1 MASRMRQ
8 EIAEQP
14 EALRRTFQALL
25 PQVAELQAVA
35 KGTRQVLFIAR
46 GSSDNAA
53 VYGQYLCSARGG
65 HVASLAS
72 PSLATVYRA
81 DLDLRGVLAV
91 AVSQS
96 GATEEIVTTLDW
108 ARQGGARTVAVTNV
122 AGSPLTEVADVALVT
137 QAGSELAVPATK
149 TYTTQ
154 LAAMA
159 VLALALESNHPQTE
173 GPGGNRP
180 RDQEHGGSRV
190 VARGHGEVTSG
201 GQGRDRVTS
210 GGHGRD
216 EDWVGAEGLGRVPD
230 AVEAMLEVA
239 PAAEA
244 LAGRLTYAQT
254 LVVSGRGYAYSTA
267 LELSLKLKE
276 ACYVTAVGLSYA
288 DLVHGPIA
296 IVDART
302 PALLVVAADGPMLPE
317 MTGLAQRLGETGAH
331 VYGIGGD
338 PDFAAACRAVLPG
351 PSLPEH
357 LAPFA
362 LIVPGQ
368 LLAEALARAKGIDPD
383 APRGLRKVTQTDT

>member
-1 MASRMRQ
+1 MGVEVPSRMRV

-25 PQVAELQAVA
+25 PQVGELEALA
-35 KGTRQVLFIAR
+35 RDTMQVLFIAR

-53 VYGQYLCSARGG
+53 IYGQYLCSARAGRL
-65 HVASLAS
+65 ATMAS
-72 PSLATVYRA
+72 PSVATVYRA
-81 DLDLRGVLAV
+81 RLDLRGILAV

-96 GATEEIVTTLDW
+96 GATEEIVATLDW
-108 ARQGGARTVAVTNV
+108 ARDCGARTVAVTN
-122 AGSPLTEVADVALVT
+122 ATGSPLTEAADVTLAT
-137 QAGSELAVPATK
+137 QAGPELSVPATK

-159 VLALALESNHPQTE
+159 VLAVAL
-173 GPGGNRP
+173 
-180 RDQEHGGSRV
+180 
-190 VARGHGEVTSG
+190 SG
-201 GQGRDRVTS
+201 GGIGV
-210 GGHGRD
+210 
-216 EDWVGAEGLGRVPD
+216 AELQRVPA
-230 AVEAMLEVA
+230 AVAEMLEVA

-244 LAGRLTYAQT
+244 LADRLVAVET

-276 ACYVTAVGLSYA
+276 TCYLPAVGLSYA

-296 IVDART
+296 VVDAGT
-302 PALLVVAADGPMLPE
+302 PALLVAAGDGPMVPE
-317 MTGLAQRLGETGAH
+317 MTGLARRLAATGAS

-338 PDFAAACRAVLPG
+338 QEFVAACRAALPG

-368 LLAEALARAKGIDPD
+368 LLTEALASAKGLDPD
-383 APRGLRKVTQTDT
+383 APRGLDKVTQTGT

>member
-1 MASRMRQ
+1 MRV
-8 EIAEQP
+8 EIGEQP
-14 EALRRTFQALL
+14 EALRRTFAALL
-25 PQVAELQAVA
+25 PLAGDLAVLA
-35 KGTRQVLFIAR
+35 RETTQVLFIAR

-65 HVASLAS
+65 RLASLAS
-72 PSLATVYRA
+72 PSLATVYGA

-96 GATEEIVTTLDW
+96 GATGEIVATLDW
-108 ARQGGARTVAVTNV
+108 ARRAGARAVAVTNV
-122 AGSPLTEVADVALVT
+122 AGSPLTEVAEVALVT
-137 QAGSELAVPATK
+137 QAGEELAVPATK

-159 VLALALESNHPQTE
+159 VLALALGTTRPEP
-173 GPGGNRP
+173 GPGPAGGTRP
-180 RDQEHGGSRV
+180 R
-190 VARGHGEVTSG
+190 
-201 GQGRDRVTS
+201 
-210 GGHGRD
+210 
-216 EDWVGAEGLGRVPD
+216 VGAGPAGGARNGIGAEELEQVPD
-230 AVEAMLEVA
+230 AVAAMLEVA

-244 LAGRLTYAQT
+244 LAERLTYAGT

-267 LELSLKLKE
+267 LELALKLKE
-276 ACYVTAVGLSYA
+276 SCYVTAVGLSYA

-296 IVDART
+296 IVDEQT
-302 PALLVVAADGPMLPE
+302 PALLVAAADGPILPE
-317 MTGLAQRLGETGAH
+317 MTALARRIAGTGAH

-338 PDFAAACRAVLPG
+338 REFAAACRTVLPA

-362 LIVPGQ
+362 LAVPGQ

-383 APRGLRKVTQTDT
+383 APRGLNKVTQTDS